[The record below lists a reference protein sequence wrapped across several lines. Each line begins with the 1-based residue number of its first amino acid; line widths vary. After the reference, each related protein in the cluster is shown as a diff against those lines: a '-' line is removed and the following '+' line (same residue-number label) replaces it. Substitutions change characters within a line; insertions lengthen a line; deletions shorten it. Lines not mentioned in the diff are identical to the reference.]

1 MGKRGTKPGGAQGTR
16 GKGVGSHQ
24 PSGQKHR
31 DTLGHG
37 MRSEVILQVPMGIP
51 LPHLTSLR
59 KQRLKGNIHKKFT
72 EH

>member
-1 MGKRGTKPGGAQGTR
+1 MGKRGMKPSGAQDAR

-31 DTLGHG
+31 DTLGRG
-37 MRSEVILQVPMGIP
+37 IQSEVILQVPMGIP
-51 LPHLTSLR
+51 LPHLTSLI